1 MVTKA
6 AAENGLLKDNK
17 NNKTTKDMGKV
28 KTQELTDV
36 ERERIVKA
44 LTLYAEEAE
53 RDGHPTVQHNC
64 ETLAQRIEQG
74 KVIIYTIN

>member
-1 MVTKA
+1 
-6 AAENGLLKDNK
+6 
-17 NNKTTKDMGKV
+17 MGKV

-64 ETLAQRIEQG
+64 EALAERIDG
-74 KVIIYTIN
+74 SMVMLYTIN

>member
-1 MVTKA
+1 
-6 AAENGLLKDNK
+6 
-17 NNKTTKDMGKV
+17 MGKV

-74 KVIIYTIN
+74 KVLIYTINN

>member
-1 MVTKA
+1 
-6 AAENGLLKDNK
+6 
-17 NNKTTKDMGKV
+17 MGKV

-36 ERERIVKA
+36 EREIIVKA

-64 ETLAQRIEQG
+64 EALAERIEQG
-74 KVIIYTIN
+74 KVIIYTINN

>member
-1 MVTKA
+1 
-6 AAENGLLKDNK
+6 
-17 NNKTTKDMGKV
+17 MGKV

-53 RDGHPTVQHNC
+53 KDGHPTVQHNC
-64 ETLAQRIEQG
+64 VTLAERIEKG

>member
-1 MVTKA
+1 
-6 AAENGLLKDNK
+6 
-17 NNKTTKDMGKV
+17 MGKV

-53 RDGHPTVQHNC
+53 KDGHPTVQHNC
-64 ETLAQRIEQG
+64 ETLAERIEQG
-74 KVIIYTIN
+74 KVLIYTINN

>member
-1 MVTKA
+1 
-6 AAENGLLKDNK
+6 
-17 NNKTTKDMGKV
+17 MGKV

-64 ETLAQRIEQG
+64 EALAQRIEQG

>member
-1 MVTKA
+1 MAKI
-6 AAENGLLKDNK
+6 
-17 NNKTTKDMGKV
+17 

-53 RDGHPTVQHNC
+53 KDGHPTVQHNC
-64 ETLAQRIEQG
+64 ETLAQRIE
-74 KVIIYTIN
+74 